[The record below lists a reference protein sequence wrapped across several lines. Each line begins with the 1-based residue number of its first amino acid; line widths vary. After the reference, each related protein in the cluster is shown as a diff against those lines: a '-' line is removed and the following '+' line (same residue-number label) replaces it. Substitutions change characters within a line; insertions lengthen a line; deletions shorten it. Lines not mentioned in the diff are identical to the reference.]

1 MPPKNEKQFEA
12 VIVFGKEAVNRAASG
27 DDLEKG
33 DEVQRYRF
41 KTELERDAFLKG
53 VDAGTGWIESYPL
66 TEAYELALL
75 KNVKVKE
82 KK

>member
-1 MPPKNEKQFEA
+1 MPDKNKKFEA

-27 DDLEKG
+27 DDLERG

-41 KTELERDAFLKG
+41 KTEMERDAFLKG
-53 VDAGTGWIESYPL
+53 VEAGTGWIESYPL
-66 TEAYELALL
+66 TEDYEFALL